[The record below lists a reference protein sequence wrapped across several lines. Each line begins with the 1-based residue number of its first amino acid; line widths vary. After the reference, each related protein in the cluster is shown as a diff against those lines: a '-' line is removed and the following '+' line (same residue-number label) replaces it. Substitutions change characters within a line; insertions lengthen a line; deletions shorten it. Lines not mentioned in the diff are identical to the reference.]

1 MTRRYT
7 RIIEMLREAGL
18 RPTRQRLGLARLMFQ
33 GGPHFSAEMLH
44 REAKQEGVKVSLATV
59 YNTLHQFEKA
69 GLIREIV
76 VDSGRSYFD
85 TITSD
90 HNHFYVEETGE
101 LIDMEEGVIAIPEVS
116 KPPHGYEVDRI
127 DVVVRL
133 RAEAA

>member
-7 RIIEMLREAGL
+7 HIIETLREAGL

-33 GGPHFSAEMLH
+33 GGPHFSAEKLH
-44 REAKQEGVKVSLATV
+44 KEAKEEGVKVSLATV

-101 LIDMEEGVIAIPEVS
+101 LIDMEEGLMAV
-116 KPPHGYEVDRI
+116 PPVDNPPAGYQVDRI

-133 RAEAA
+133 RSQAA